1 MEKVKNKITKMW
13 VVLDQKKWQAVIY
26 GLYLF
31 VFECACVYFM
41 SGFFILIFK

>member
-1 MEKVKNKITKMW
+1 MW
-13 VVLDQKKWQAVIY
+13 VVPDQKKWQAVIY

-31 VFECACVYFM
+31 AFVCVCVYCM